1 MNKKLETVV
10 VTGLIIL
17 RLLSLMGLSFAA
29 ATKLTFALTAVVA
42 AAITLVNFA
51 MLLVLII

>member
-1 MNKKLETVV
+1 
-10 VTGLIIL
+10 
-17 RLLSLMGLSFAA
+17 MGLSFAA
-29 ATKLTFALTAVVA
+29 ATKLTFALTAVAA

>member
-17 RLLSLMGLSFAA
+17 SLLLLMGLSFA
-29 ATKLTFALTAVVA
+29 A